1 MNINSFPI
9 KLLIKKQQHQQQQ
22 LLSFMEIHK
31 IFFDLHP
38 RHMFSQSRFVMGQLL
53 IGMKPTNTNNKNI
66 LNKIFKEFLGDCSR
80 KFGRLISSQFMLRGR
95 SQLINYNHITQFQSA
110 ISLQQQFISIPHYGL
125 AVILGNTSAIA
136 EIVYRLSKIT
146 MYDKYGMIDNKSPL
160 KVISLIEYG
169 ISSKCP
175 DCLGIMAH
183 FLKVGLG
190 AVVPVDQ
197 QRALKLAGESAEAGS
212 IYGWFVLAS
221 LLKDNSDNASYHNEF
236 DDEINV
242 DETDLGVWQF
252 VGERATRDEQ
262 ICRRLEE
269 HGCENCFDQFYYGKD
284 ECRDCGFEFDVFN
297 CYPDDDDTSV
307 SKQEQ
312 MRISVA
318 IYYKIL
324 SENSPSHPIC
334 VDSRKNLVKIYKAR
348 ERLFNGSIEETDDEI
363 RRLEAI

>member
-1 MNINSFPI
+1 MNINSFSI
-9 KLLIKKQQHQQQQ
+9 NLLIEKQKHQQQQ
-22 LLSFMEIHK
+22 LLRFMEIHK
-31 IFFDLHP
+31 IFFDSHALCI
-38 RHMFSQSRFVMGQLL
+38 FSQSRFVMGQLL

-66 LNKIFKEFLGDCSR
+66 LKKIFEEFLGDCLR

-136 EIVYRLSKIT
+136 EMVYRLSKIT

-169 ISSKCP
+169 ISRKCP
-175 DCLGIMAH
+175 DCLAVMAY

-197 QRALKLAGESAEAGS
+197 QRAFKLAGESSEAGS
-212 IYGWFVLAS
+212 VIGWFVLAS

-262 ICRRLEE
+262 ICRRLEK
-269 HGCENCFDQFYYGKD
+269 HGCENCFDQFYSGTN
-284 ECRDCGFEFDVFN
+284 ECRDCGLKIDVF
-297 CYPDDDDTSV
+297 DDDDTSV

-312 MRISVA
+312 MRISVV

-324 SENSPSHPIC
+324 SENPLSHPIC

-348 ERLFNGSIEETDDEI
+348 ERLFGGSIEATDKEI
-363 RRLEAI
+363 HRLEAI